1 MSDKTTAP
9 SPVADPPLSSRQAQ
23 SLCDKSNEAAA
34 HTHLPGSHLK
44 LKILV
49 SWAGE
54 TVWLLINSSREGD
67 LQSPGQLSLFL
78 SFLPMSFQDERG
90 HLCPDQT
97 RRLVALWKCREPPV
111 ILGFLSLTQLLSLER
126 LFLTKLPTFK
136 PFLLRGFTRFTGLFI
151 HS

>member
-78 SFLPMSFQDERG
+78 LPTYVLSGREG

-97 RRLVALWKCREPPV
+97 RRLVALWKSREPPV
-111 ILGFLSLTQLLSLER
+111 TLGFLSLTHPLSLER

-136 PFLLRGFTRFTGLFI
+136 PFLLRGFTWFIGLFI